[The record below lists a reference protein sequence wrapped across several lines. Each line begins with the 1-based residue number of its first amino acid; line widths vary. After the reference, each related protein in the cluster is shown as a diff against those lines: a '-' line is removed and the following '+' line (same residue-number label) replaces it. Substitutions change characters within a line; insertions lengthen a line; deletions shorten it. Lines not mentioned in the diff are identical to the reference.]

1 MKARLIAAYLAA
13 AALSVPAV
21 AFSAGTE
28 KESMPKDTM
37 SRDTTPKADNTPKAD
52 TAPKDTMARDTAAPK
67 KEGGVVSDAMITTKI
82 KAEFAKDKQVSAMKI
97 NVDTDKGVVKL
108 AGTAKSKAEAEKAET
123 IAKNI
128 AGVSSVH
135 NEIKVQTN

>member
-13 AALSVPAV
+13 AALSVPAI
-21 AFSAGTE
+21 AYSADTP
-28 KESMPKDTM
+28 KDATPKDTM
-37 SRDTTPKADNTPKAD
+37 SRDTAPKDTMSRD
-52 TAPKDTMARDTAAPK
+52 TAPKDSVARDSAAPK

-82 KAEFAKDKQVSAMKI
+82 KAEFAKDKTVSAMKI

-108 AGTAKSKAEAEKAET
+108 GGTAKSKAEAEKAEQ

-128 AGVSSVH
+128 AGVSAVH
-135 NEIKVQTN
+135 NDIKVQTN

>member
-21 AFSAGTE
+21 AYSAGTE

-37 SRDTTPKADNTPKAD
+37 SRDT
-52 TAPKDTMARDTAAPK
+52 APRDTMARDTAAPK
-67 KEGGVVSDAMITTKI
+67 KEGGIVSDAMITTKI
-82 KAEFAKDKQVSAMKI
+82 KAEFAKDKAVSAMKI
-97 NVDTDKGVVKL
+97 HVDTDKGVVKL
-108 AGTAKSKAEAEKAET
+108 GGTAKSKAEAEKAES

-128 AGVSSVH
+128 AGVSAVH
-135 NEIKVQTN
+135 NEIKVQAN